1 MIFSWLVVIVLVEID
16 QRLLGGDPLG
26 RRQARLV
33 FDSPRPIVLLLLLVA
48 AYEIGPALAWGATP
62 GKAVLGLRIRM
73 TDRSSP
79 PWVMA
84 LGRAVVLYL
93 PVIFLGAAG
102 LAVSAVLL
110 ISVVLAADGRG
121 LHDRLLGT
129 LVVSLPRDPA
139 AERS

>member
-1 MIFSWLVVIVLVEID
+1 M
-16 QRLLGGDPLG
+16 
-26 RRQARLV
+26 

-84 LGRAVVLYL
+84 VGRSVVLYL